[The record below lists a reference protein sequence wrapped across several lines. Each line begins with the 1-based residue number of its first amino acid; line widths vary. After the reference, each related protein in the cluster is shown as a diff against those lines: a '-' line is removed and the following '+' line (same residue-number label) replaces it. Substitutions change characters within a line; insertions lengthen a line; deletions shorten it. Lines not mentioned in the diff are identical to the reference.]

1 MKNLITIYFLLLA
14 GIAQGQDLFQGTLF
28 SADLIMK
35 NRDKISLTDQQADKI
50 KAIHGKNAGEFS
62 TLKWDLDAENEKLKK
77 MLQEPKINTAA
88 ASKQMDKILNL
99 ETQLKKKQFSNLLA
113 IRSELNDNQTKSLA
127 DLNKSVS
134 VSTFNLFGS
143 EQGTINNNMFNKSGT
158 SIKLTGKSTLS
169 TENKPLFVIVEN
181 GKETFVKDLDQ
192 YDPNEIES
200 VSVYKDATAI
210 NLYGSKAANGVVVIT
225 MKKK

>member
-28 SADLIMK
+28 SADHIMK

-77 MLQEPKINTAA
+77 MLQEPKINTDA

-99 ETQLKKKQFSNLLA
+99 ETQLKKKQFTNLLA
-113 IRSELNDNQTKSLA
+113 IRGELNDSQTKSLA
-127 DLNKSVS
+127 DLNKSVLS
-134 VSTFNLFGS
+134 FKAS
-143 EQGTINNNMFNKSGT
+143 GTDNNTANNNSGT
-158 SIKLTGKSTLS
+158 SIKLSGKSTLS
-169 TENKPLFVIVEN
+169 PENKPLFVIVEN
-181 GKETFVKDLDQ
+181 GKETFVKDIDQ

-200 VSVYKDATAI
+200 ISVHKDANAI
-210 NLYGSKAANGVVVIT
+210 NLYGSRAANGVIVIT
-225 MKKK
+225 LKKK